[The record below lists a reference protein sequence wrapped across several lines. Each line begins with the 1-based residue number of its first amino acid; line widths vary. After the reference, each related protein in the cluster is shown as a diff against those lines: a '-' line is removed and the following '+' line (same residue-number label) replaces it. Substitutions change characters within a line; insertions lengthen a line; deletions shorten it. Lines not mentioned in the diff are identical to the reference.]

1 MKRRISAILLCLA
14 LLVGLLPTTA
24 LAAVTDSWDLKV
36 HVSEN
41 DKVKYGEKN
50 TLEVGFGV
58 QSDNLQLRNL
68 QSVMVA
74 VDLTVFDLISKS
86 GKVMTDK
93 EFGDLKTTEYTE
105 GAGKYVYFG
114 NKFYSENAEED
125 VNWTTK
131 VYFAKS
137 EVGKIGYV
145 KIEPAQ
151 GQDACSVTT
160 EMILSS
166 VLLGF
171 KAGKSKA
178 DLKPDSIRI
187 ATLEEANKLSN
198 EVVAILTDGNENTQ
212 YYGFNP
218 ASGYT
223 ALKNNP
229 AVVWADGL
237 LPGTTYTVSFNAN
250 GGSGEMTPVSGVSG
264 SYTLPENGFTAP
276 EGKQFKGWARSADGE
291 VLTAPI
297 EVTADITL
305 YAIWEDIP
313 AVTYTVSFDANGGS
327 GSMADETGISGTYT
341 LPACTFT
348 APAGKQFKGWATS
361 ASGAVIAGTS
371 IEVTANTTLYAVWED
386 IPAVTYTVSFDANG
400 GSGSMADVTE
410 VSGTY
415 TLPACTF
422 TAPAGKQFK
431 GWAASASGAV
441 IAGTSI
447 EVTANTT
454 LYAVWEDIPAVTYTV
469 SFDANGGSGSMA
481 DVTGIS
487 GTYTLPACTFTAP
500 TGKQFKGWATSASG
514 AVIAGTT
521 IEVTANT
528 TLYAIWR
535 NISSGGTGSGG
546 GVTTYSITV
555 KDAKN
560 GDVTASHK
568 SAAKGALVT
577 LTVDPD
583 KGYVLDT
590 LTVLDGKDKE
600 IKLTEKNGKYTFT
613 MPASKVTVE
622 AMFKASA
629 PTGKN
634 PFIDVPAGS
643 YYEDAVIW
651 AVEKGITSGTSAV
664 TFDPNGNCTRAQAVT
679 FLWRAAG
686 SPAPKTKVMPFTDV
700 PSGSYYYDAVLWA
713 MEQGI
718 TKGTSDTAFSPNA
731 SCTRAQIVTF
741 LWRANG
747 SPAVSGNS
755 AFTDV
760 ASDAYYAAAV
770 AWAEKNGVT
779 GGIGNGLFGSGN
791 NCTRAQIVTFLYR
804 AMK

>member
-313 AVTYTVSFDANGGS
+313 AVTHTVSFN
-327 GSMADETGISGTYT
+327 
-341 LPACTFT
+341 
-348 APAGKQFKGWATS
+348 
-361 ASGAVIAGTS
+361 
-371 IEVTANTTLYAVWED
+371 
-386 IPAVTYTVSFDANG
+386 ANG

-431 GWAASASGAV
+431 GWATSASGAV

-622 AMFKASA
+622 AMFKAEQS
-629 PTGKN
+629 TGKN
-634 PFIDVPAGS
+634 LFIDVPAGS

-651 AVEKGITSGTSAV
+651 AVDKGITTGTSAT
-664 TFDPNGNCTRAQAVT
+664 TFNPNGICTRAQAVT

-686 SPAPKTKVMPFTDV
+686 SPAAKSAVMPFADV
-700 PSGSYYYDAVLWA
+700 KAGSYYETAVLWA
-713 MEQGI
+713 VEQGI
-718 TKGTSDTAFSPNA
+718 TKGTSDTMFSPDA
-731 SCTRAQIVTF
+731 TCTRAQIVTF

-747 SPAVSGNS
+747 SPAASGNS

-770 AWAEKNGVT
+770 TWAEKNGVT
-779 GGIGNGLFGSGN
+779 GGIGGGLFGSGN
-791 NCTRAQIVTFLYR
+791 NCTRAQIVTFIYR
-804 AMK
+804 SVK